1 MRQGKKLLALSAAT
15 LASAALAFGTAGAAS
30 ASYRAPAN
38 FGGSTQNCVNG
49 IYAGYCGTQ
58 KSNTGLYIA
67 VGFGGQIIGTKN
79 PLAENAEFF
88 WFADAGS
95 NHANNDKYAVFAP
108 DGIASDKV
116 MADINHH
123 IVLATATGAPNQKWV
138 FDGNVPGFWRNVGTN
153 DVLKATFDGGPIVTA
168 SSESNSNPSELWT
181 FVTP

>member
-1 MRQGKKLLALSAAT
+1 MADGAVKAARIRPQSSS
-15 LASAALAFGTAGAAS
+15 LNVFWAAS
-30 ASYRAPAN
+30 TLQTP
-38 FGGSTQNCVNG
+38 G
-49 IYAGYCGTQ
+49 IGILAAIGHAAARLNPSRGTQ
-58 KSNTGLYIA
+58 KSNTSLYIA

-108 DGIASDKV
+108 DGIASNKV

-138 FDGNVPGFWRNVGTN
+138 VDGNVPGFWRNVGTN